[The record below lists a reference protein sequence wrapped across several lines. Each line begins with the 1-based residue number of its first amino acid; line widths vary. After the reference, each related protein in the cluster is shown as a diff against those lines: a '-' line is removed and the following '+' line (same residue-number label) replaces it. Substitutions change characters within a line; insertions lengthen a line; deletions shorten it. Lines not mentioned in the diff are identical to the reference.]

1 VGADVRVGDRS
12 AQEEHMIGANEERVR
27 DFIDAM
33 RRRDHA
39 RVGELFSDDIRW
51 WIPPSGADRRGL
63 DVPLRGRD
71 AVIEMI
77 RTGQS
82 AFEEVEMEIEF
93 MISGDQGAAAVVQIA
108 GRLVSGGTYGP
119 RQYGWF
125 FRFNCDGQ
133 IAELWEFTDT
143 AAAFLERGL

>member
-1 VGADVRVGDRS
+1 VVDRS
-12 AQEEHMIGANEERVR
+12 AQEEQMGGANEERVR

-33 RRRDHA
+33 QRRDHA
-39 RVGELFSDDIRW
+39 RVGELFTDDICW

-63 DVPLRGRD
+63 DVPLRGRR

-77 RTGQS
+77 QGGQS
-82 AFEEVEMEIEF
+82 AFEQVEMEIEF
-93 MISGDQGAAAVVQIA
+93 IVGGDQGAAAVVQIA
-108 GRLVSGGTYGP
+108 GRLVSGGSYGP

-125 FRFNCDGQ
+125 FRFDSDGA

-143 AAAFLERGL
+143 AAAFAERGL